1 MDRGGCPGADA
12 RLRFA
17 LRGDAMMKSKSQQV
31 RFLGKLAL
39 LIGTTVLALVLSSL
53 AHAQQKFNTPD
64 AAVEALVAA
73 ARRGDTGA
81 VVSIL
86 GPGSQE
92 LVSSGDP
99 VEDANVRQE
108 YLTAYDAQHRIVT
121 ESGKPA
127 ILVIGQNDWPF
138 PIPIVQH
145 DGQWSFDTAAGRE
158 EVLARRIGRNELGAM
173 KAMLAYWDAQNE
185 YADTFKDKNGQAVY
199 AQKIVSSPG
208 KKDGLYWPTSGNE
221 PDSPLGE
228 AVANATQ
235 KGYRVG
241 AGEPYHGYYYKI
253 LTSQGANAPGGAVD
267 YVVRGNMIGGFGL
280 VAYPAEYGTSGIVT
294 FIINND
300 GDIYERDLG
309 PGTSRIASRMTS
321 FNPDHTWRKVV
332 DTEK

>member
-1 MDRGGCPGADA
+1 
-12 RLRFA
+12 
-17 LRGDAMMKSKSQQV
+17 MMKSKSQHV
-31 RFLGKLAL
+31 CFLSKLAL
-39 LIGTTVLALVLSSL
+39 LTGTTVLALVLSSL
-53 AHAQQKFNTPD
+53 AHAQQKFDTAD

-73 ARRGDTGA
+73 ARRGDTRA

-138 PIPIVQH
+138 PIPIVQR

-208 KKDGLYWPTSGNE
+208 KKDGLYWPTSGSE
-221 PDSPLGE
+221 PDSPLRE

-253 LTSQGANAPGGAVD
+253 LTSQGPNAPGGAVD
-267 YVVRGNMIGGFGL
+267 YIVRGNMIGGFGL
-280 VAYPAEYGTSGIVT
+280 VAYPAEYGNSGIMT

-300 GDIYERDLG
+300 GDVFEKDLG
-309 PGTSRIASRMTS
+309 PRSERIASRMTS
-321 FNPDHTWRKVV
+321 YNPDHTWRKVV